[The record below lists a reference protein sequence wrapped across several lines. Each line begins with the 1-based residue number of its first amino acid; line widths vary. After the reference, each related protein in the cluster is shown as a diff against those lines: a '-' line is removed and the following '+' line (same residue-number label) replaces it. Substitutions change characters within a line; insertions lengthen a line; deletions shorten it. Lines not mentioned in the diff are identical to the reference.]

1 MDAIRGVASGCSL
14 LAYGYHSLANGCCM
28 KTAIFYFLLYSCSTT
43 DTCDF
48 LFQESPWIWLSSST
62 KDTRL
67 KEHNSLT
74 AETQRLHDNAVP
86 LGTVVGNP
94 PLPLPLGTPSRVPG
108 PSQLPPPLPDA
119 SRVREKLPRPMPGI
133 GECRALR
140 QRPKSGAIGR
150 SCAR

>member
-1 MDAIRGVASGCSL
+1 MKSLLMDAIRLLFFYGWMPFVVLLLADGCHSLASGCSL

-67 KEHNSLT
+67 EEIK
-74 AETQRLHDNAVP
+74 R
-86 LGTVVGNP
+86 
-94 PLPLPLGTPSRVPG
+94 
-108 PSQLPPPLPDA
+108 A
-119 SRVREKLPRPMPGI
+119 SCIDRRDRTL
-133 GECRALR
+133 A
-140 QRPKSGAIGR
+140 
-150 SCAR
+150 